1 MTTEE
6 QIREL
11 LHPHY
16 GHLKFLLKIK
26 DANTSID
33 DIEQLLLL
41 IKDKSLICHLP
52 KQVHQYGSYYTLM
65 KDLYF
70 TDKNRFV
77 LAKIKNETASNA
89 KVILMELLSDDN
101 YSEKLEEIFH
111 DKDLCESF
119 FRWSSRINSR
129 AYAKTYIDSVL
140 NDADILR
147 YLNGTGST
155 LVELT
160 DYQQQKNLLPSS
172 WCLTN
177 ESTFYNY
184 VRKQRIFLFNYEGC
198 VFGINVISDNGY
210 EREHNRPR
218 ITIQNSNNKTI
229 QKGEGFQD
237 STNMA
242 IYKAAYEEL
251 LKLKL
256 FGIETIVETKIK
268 TEKKMIRNKNK
279 SSNNLWAKMRRM
291 NPWG

>member
-1 MTTEE
+1 MTTTEE

-26 DANTSID
+26 DVNTSID
-33 DIEQLLLL
+33 DIEQLLIL

-70 TDKNRFV
+70 TDKNRFI
-77 LAKIKNETASNA
+77 LTKIKNETVSNA
-89 KVILMELLSDDN
+89 KVILMELLSDDV
-101 YSEKLEEIFH
+101 YLEKLEEIFQ

-119 FRWSSRINSR
+119 LRWSSRINTQE
-129 AYAKTYIDSVL
+129 YAKTYINSVL

-177 ESTFYNY
+177 KSTFYNY
-184 VRKQRIFLFNYEGC
+184 VRTQRIFLYNYQGC
-198 VFGINVISDNGY
+198 VFGINLFNDNSH
-210 EREHNRPR
+210 ERMYGRPR

-229 QKGEGFQD
+229 LDTDPQN
-237 STNMA
+237 TA
-242 IYKAAYEEL
+242 IYKAAYQEL

-256 FGIETIVETKIK
+256 FGIETVATTKAK

-279 SSNNLWAKMRRM
+279 SSVGLWSKLKRTF
-291 NPWG
+291 GG

>member
-1 MTTEE
+1 MTTTEE

-26 DANTSID
+26 DANTSIE

-70 TDKNRFV
+70 TDKNRFI
-77 LAKIKNETASNA
+77 LTKIKNETASTA
-89 KVILMELLSDDN
+89 KVILMELVSDDE
-101 YSEKLEEIFH
+101 YLEKLEDIFQ
-111 DKDLCESF
+111 DEDLCESF
-119 FRWSSRINSR
+119 FRWSSRINTPE
-129 AYAKTYIDSVL
+129 YAKTYINSVL

-147 YLNGTGST
+147 YLNGKGST

-184 VRKQRIFLFNYEGC
+184 IRTQRIFLYNYQGC
-198 VFGINVISDNGY
+198 VFGINVFNDRGH
-210 EREHNRPR
+210 ERIHGRPR

-229 QKGEGFQD
+229 LD
-237 STNMA
+237 TDPHNMA
-242 IYKAAYEEL
+242 IYKEAYQEL

-256 FGIETIVETKIK
+256 FGIETVVEDKVK

-279 SSNNLWAKMRRM
+279 SSNSLWAKLRRTM
-291 NPWG
+291 GG